1 MSQEDG
7 SYFDV
12 PFCRIGEDIYPLS
25 NLAES
30 ERENLTAQKSDSS
43 KLIVSPGIVL
53 QGKVNSTV
61 LAQLFLLN
69 STVCFK
75 KQPFMHVSV

>member
-12 PFCRIGEDIYPLS
+12 PFCRIDEDIYPQS

-30 ERENLTAQKSDSS
+30 EREHLIAQKSDSS
-43 KLIVSPGIVL
+43 KLITSPGIVL
-53 QGKVNSTV
+53 QGKVNSIV
-61 LAQLFLLN
+61 LGIL
-69 STVCFK
+69 
-75 KQPFMHVSV
+75 

>member
-12 PFCRIGEDIYPLS
+12 PFCRIDEDIYPLS

-30 ERENLTAQKSDSS
+30 EREHLIAQKSDSS
-43 KLIVSPGIVL
+43 KLITSPGILL
-53 QGKVNSTV
+53 QGKVNSIV
-61 LAQLFLLN
+61 LGIL
-69 STVCFK
+69 
-75 KQPFMHVSV
+75 

>member
-12 PFCRIGEDIYPLS
+12 PFCRIDEDIYPLS

-30 ERENLTAQKSDSS
+30 ERENLIAQKSDSS
-43 KLIVSPGIVL
+43 KLITSPGIVL
-53 QGKVNSTV
+53 QGKVKI
-61 LAQLFLLN
+61 QLF
-69 STVCFK
+69 
-75 KQPFMHVSV
+75 